1 MSMESGIEQPVTG
14 PEVAALRELSS
25 LGKRIELIRIERGLS
40 KQMLARYAGTSRQQL
55 WRVMTGK
62 SELTSSLR
70 HRLAEVLHVDAAAI
84 GTALSSPANSLS
96 TSAPLAPVTSNQ
108 FDPAAIDFP
117 TFVADTARLR
127 RTLQLLPSG
136 PTGRRIKR
144 ALLDALEDLAVENA
158 IPLSNEFFQLRRD
171 VVNGGL

>member
-1 MSMESGIEQPVTG
+1 MSTQSNSDNAPPETFVELTPV
-14 PEVAALRELSS
+14 
-25 LGKRIELIRIERGLS
+25 GKRLEMLRIERGLS
-40 KQMLARYAGTSRQQL
+40 KQHLARYAGTSRQQL

-70 HRLAEVLHVDAAAI
+70 HRLAEALHVDAAAI

-96 TSAPLAPVTSNQ
+96 ASVPLAPVVSNQ

-117 TFVADTARLR
+117 TFVADAARLR

-144 ALLDALEDLAVENA
+144 SLLDALEDLAVEHA

-171 VVNGGL
+171 VVNGVL

>member
-1 MSMESGIEQPVTG
+1 MSTQSDSDTPSTETFV
-14 PEVAALRELSS
+14 ELSP
-25 LGKRIELIRIERGLS
+25 LGKQLEMLRIQRGLS
-40 KQMLARYAGTSRQQL
+40 KQHLARHAGTSRQQL

-70 HRLAEVLHVDAAAI
+70 HRLADVLHVDAAAI
-84 GTALSSPANSLS
+84 GAALSSTSNTLS
-96 TSAPLAPVTSNQ
+96 ASGPLAPVVSNQ

-117 TFVADTARLR
+117 TFVADAARLR

-144 ALLDALEDLAVENA
+144 ALLDALEDLAVEHA
-158 IPLSNEFFQLRRD
+158 IPLANEFFQLRRE
-171 VVNGGL
+171 VVNGEL

>member
-1 MSMESGIEQPVTG
+1 MSTQPDNETQF
-14 PEVAALRELSS
+14 PETFVELTPV
-25 LGKRIELIRIERGLS
+25 GKQLEMLRIERGLS
-40 KQMLARYAGTSRQQL
+40 KQHLARYAGTSRQQL

-70 HRLAEVLHVDAAAI
+70 QRLAEVLHVDAAAI
-84 GTALSSPANSLS
+84 GAALSSPANSLS
-96 TSAPLAPVTSNQ
+96 TSGPLAPVVSNQ

-117 TFVADTARLR
+117 TFVADTSRLR

-144 ALLDALEDLAVENA
+144 ALLDALEDLAVEHA
-158 IPLSNEFFQLRRD
+158 VPLSHDFFELRRD
-171 VVNGGL
+171 VVNGEL

>member
-1 MSMESGIEQPVTG
+1 MSTQAENEARFPDSAVELTPV
-14 PEVAALRELSS
+14 
-25 LGKRIELIRIERGLS
+25 GKQLEMLRIERGLS
-40 KQMLARYAGTSRQQL
+40 KQHLARYAGTSRQQL

-70 HRLAEVLHVDAAAI
+70 HRLAEALHVDAAAI
-84 GTALSSPANSLS
+84 GSALSSPSNSLS
-96 TSAPLAPVTSNQ
+96 TSAPLAPVVSNQ

-117 TFVADTARLR
+117 TFVADAARLR

-144 ALLDALEDLAVENA
+144 ALLDALEDLAVEHA
-158 IPLSNEFFQLRRD
+158 VALSTDFFQLRRE
-171 VVNGGL
+171 VVNGTL

>member
-1 MSMESGIEQPVTG
+1 MSTQPDDDPPFPESFVELTPVG
-14 PEVAALRELSS
+14 KQLEMLR
-25 LGKRIELIRIERGLS
+25 IQRGLS
-40 KQMLARYAGTSRQQL
+40 KQHLARYAGTSRQQL

-84 GTALSSPANSLS
+84 GVALSSPANSQ
-96 TSAPLAPVTSNQ
+96 SATRPLAPVVSNQ

-117 TFVADTARLR
+117 TFVADAERLR

-136 PTGRRIKR
+136 PTGKRLKR
-144 ALLDALEDLAVENA
+144 ALLDALEDLAVEHA
-158 IPLSNEFFQLRRD
+158 ITLSAEFFHLRRE
-171 VVNGGL
+171 VVNGEL